1 MKKNILKIGLL
12 SLLFSSFGIHA
23 QELQEKKGAQQVERY
38 AYVDAIKIYERV
50 AKKGYESV
58 EMYKNLGD
66 SYYFNG
72 KLTEANQWYEKMFGL
87 FENPN
92 YITAAA
98 EKTSLPSEYYY
109 RYGQTLKAVGN
120 YQKSDAVL
128 KTFEQKELGDS
139 RGRLAKSE
147 QDYLAE
153 IKANSGRYNINS
165 LTINSGYSDYGSTMF
180 NNQLIFTSARD
191 TGNLVKKTHTW
202 TGDSFTSLYA
212 ATLDEEGTPGTP
224 KRFAKEIKT
233 KFNESTPVF
242 SADGQTMY
250 FTRNNFNKGKR
261 GKDAHKTTLL
271 KIYKATLENQKW
283 RKVEELPFNSNDYST
298 AHPALTM
305 DGKWMYFASDRE
317 NGKGQSD
324 LYKVAVNPDGSF
336 GQPINLGDAI
346 NTEGRES
353 FPFITKDNELY
364 FSTDGRP
371 GLGGLDIYATKI
383 NADGSFTEVQNIGSP
398 ANSSLD
404 DFAYYI
410 DTKSRRGFLSSNRAE
425 GMGNDDIY
433 SFLETRRLSLECLQ
447 SIFGKVYDK
456 QTQAPLAHAN
466 LTLYDGNFKQIGTVQ
481 TSADGK
487 YEFKDLK
494 CGSRYRINAGV
505 EDYNTAEVAVDL
517 PMQTGSTQVDFGLEK
532 TRIEVKKGDDL
543 FKVLKLN
550 PIYFDFDKSNI
561 RPDAAAELAKV
572 VEVLRDYP
580 EMKID
585 VRSHTDSRGNDA
597 YNLSLSDR
605 RAKSTIA
612 WIVDQGISKERVDG
626 KGYGETQL
634 VNECSNGV
642 KCSEAAHQENRR
654 SEFIVLEL

>member
-1 MKKNILKIGLL
+1 MRKYIFKIGVFG
-12 SLLFSSFGIHA
+12 LLFSALGMQA
-23 QELQEKKGAQQVERY
+23 QERQEKKGATQVERY

-50 AKKGYESV
+50 VKKGYESV
-58 EMYKNLGD
+58 ETYKNLAD
-66 SYYFNG
+66 AYYFNG
-72 KLTEANQWYEKMFGL
+72 KLVEANQWYEKMFDL
-87 FENPN
+87 FENPD
-92 YITAAA
+92 YITAEA
-98 EKTSLPSEYYY
+98 EQASLPSEYYY
-109 RYGQTLKAVGN
+109 RYGQTLKAVED
-120 YQKSDAVL
+120 YSKADAML
-128 KTFEQKELGDS
+128 KTFEAKELGDA
-139 RGRLAKSE
+139 RGRLAKVE
-147 QDYLAE
+147 KDYLAE
-153 IKANSGRYNINS
+153 IRANSGRYNINS
-165 LTINSGYSDYGSTMF
+165 LDINSGYSDYGTTVF

-191 TGNLVKKTHTW
+191 TGNLAKKTHTW
-202 TGDSFTSLYA
+202 TGDAFTSLYVA
-212 ATLDEEGTPGTP
+212 ELDEEGTLGKP
-224 KRFAKEIKT
+224 KRFAREIKT

-261 GKDAHKTTLL
+261 GKDAHRTTLL

-283 RKVEELPFNSNDYST
+283 TNVEELPFNSEEFST
-298 AHPALTM
+298 AHPALTA

-317 NGKGQSD
+317 GGNGQSD
-324 LYKVAVNPDGSF
+324 LYKVAILEDGTF
-336 GQPINLGDAI
+336 GQPINVGDAI

-383 NADGSFTEVQNIGSP
+383 NADGSFTEVQNIGAP

-410 DTKSRRGFLSSNRAE
+410 DAETRRGYLSSNRAE

-447 SIFGKVYDK
+447 AIFGKVYDK
-456 QTQAPLAHAN
+456 QTQAPLAHAT
-466 LTLYDGNFKQIGTVQ
+466 LTLYDGSFNKIGEIQ
-481 TSADGK
+481 TTADGK
-487 YEFKDLK
+487 YEFADLK
-494 CGSRYRINAGV
+494 CGIRYRINAAVG
-505 EDYNTAEVAVDL
+505 EYNTAEVTVDL
-517 PMQTGSTQVDFGLEK
+517 PLQTGSTQVDFGLEK
-532 TRIEVKKGDDL
+532 ARVEVKKGDDL

-612 WIVDQGISKERVDG
+612 WIVEQGIAKDRVDG
-626 KGYGETQL
+626 RGYGETQL
-634 VNECSNGV
+634 VNECSNGA

-654 SEFIVLEL
+654 SEFIVLDL

>member
-1 MKKNILKIGLL
+1 MKKYIFKLGLFG
-12 SLLFSSFGIHA
+12 LLFSSIGIQG
-23 QELQEKKGAQQVERY
+23 QERQEKKGEEQVERY

-72 KLTEANQWYEKMFGL
+72 KLTEANKWYEKMFDL
-87 FENPN
+87 FNN
-92 YITAAA
+92 TNDTTT
-98 EKTSLPSEYYY
+98 EKSNIGSEYYY
-109 RYGQTLKAVGN
+109 RYGQTLKAIGN
-120 YQKSDAVL
+120 YNEADAIL
-128 KTFEQKELGDS
+128 NIFTQKELGDS
-139 RGRLAKSE
+139 RARLVRVDK
-147 QDYLAE
+147 DYLAE
-153 IKANSGRYNINS
+153 IKANSGRYNIKSLDMNS
-165 LTINSGYSDYGSTMF
+165 EYSDYGATIY
-180 NNQLIFTSARD
+180 NNELIFTSAKD
-191 TGNLVKKTHTW
+191 TGNLAKKVHTW

-212 ATLDEEGTPGTP
+212 ATLDEEGTPGKP
-224 KRFAKEIKT
+224 KRFAREIKT

-242 SADGQTMY
+242 SSDGQTMY

-261 GKDAHKTTLL
+261 GKDANRTTLL

-283 RKVEELPFNSNDYST
+283 DKVEELSFNSDYYST
-298 AHPALTM
+298 AHPALTA

-324 LYKVAVNPDGSF
+324 LYKVAVNADGSF

-353 FPFITKDNELY
+353 FPFITQDNELY

-371 GLGGLDIYATKI
+371 GLGGLDVYATKI
-383 NADGSFTEVQNIGSP
+383 NADGSFTEVQNIGAP
-398 ANSSLD
+398 ANTSLD

-410 DTKSRRGFLSSNRAE
+410 DSKSRRGFLSSNRLE
-425 GMGNDDIY
+425 GIGNDDIY
-433 SFLETRRLSLECLQ
+433 SFLETRKLSLECLQ
-447 SIFGKVYDK
+447 NVFGKVYDK
-456 QTQAPLAHAN
+456 QTQGPLAHAT
-466 LTLYDGNFKQIGTVQ
+466 LTLYDGNFNKIGNVQ
-481 TSADGK
+481 TTADGK

-494 CGSRYRINAGV
+494 CGSRYRINASIM
-505 EDYNTAEVAVDL
+505 DYNTAEVTVDL
-517 PMQTGSTQVDFGLEK
+517 PMQTSSTQVDFGLEK
-532 TRIEVKKGDDL
+532 ARIEVKKGDDL
-543 FKVLKLN
+543 FKVLKLDL
-550 PIYFDFDKSNI
+550 IYFDFDKSNI
-561 RPDAAAELAKV
+561 RPDAAIELAKV
-572 VEVLRDYP
+572 VEVMRDYP

-605 RAKSTIA
+605 RAKSTMN
-612 WIVDQGISKERVDG
+612 WIVAQGIAKERIDG

-634 VNECSNGV
+634 VNGCRNDV
-642 KCSEAAHQENRR
+642 KCSETAHQENRR

>member
-1 MKKNILKIGLL
+1 MKKYIFKLGVFG
-12 SLLFSSFGIHA
+12 LLFSSLGMQG
-23 QELQEKKGAQQVERY
+23 QERQEKKGEQQVERY
-38 AYVDAIKIYERV
+38 AYIDAIKIYERV
-50 AKKGYESV
+50 AEKGYESV

-72 KLTEANQWYEKMFGL
+72 KLVDANQWYEKMFGL

-92 YITAAA
+92 YITADA
-98 EKTSLPSEYYY
+98 EKANLPSEYYY

-120 YQKSDAVL
+120 YQKSDDVL
-128 KTFEQKELGDS
+128 KMFSDKELGDS
-139 RGRLAKSE
+139 RGRLVQVEK
-147 QDYLAE
+147 DYLAE
-153 IKANSGRYNINS
+153 IKENSGRYNIKS
-165 LTINSGYSDYGSTMF
+165 LGINSKYSDYGSTVY
-180 NNQLIFTSARD
+180 NNELIFTSSRD
-191 TGNLVKKTHTW
+191 TGNLAKKVHTW

-212 ATLDEEGTPGTP
+212 ANLDEEGTAGEP
-224 KRFAKEIKT
+224 KRFAREMNT
-233 KFNESTPVF
+233 KFNESTPIF

-261 GKDAHKTTLL
+261 GKDSHKTTLL
-271 KIYKATLENQKW
+271 KIYRATLENQKW
-283 RKVEELPFNSNDYST
+283 KNVEELPFNSNDYST
-298 AHPALTM
+298 AHPALTA

-324 LYKVAVNPDGSF
+324 LYKVAVNADGSF

-383 NADGSFTEVQNIGSP
+383 NGDGSFTDVQNIGAP

-410 DTKSRRGFLSSNRAE
+410 DSKSRIGFLSSNRDE

-447 SIFGKVYDK
+447 SIFGRVYDK
-456 QTQAPLAHAN
+456 QTQAPLSHAN
-466 LTLYDGNFKQIGTVQ
+466 LILYDGNFRKIESIQ
-481 TSADGK
+481 TTADGR

-494 CGSRYRINAGV
+494 CGMRFRINAEV
-505 EDYNTAEVAVDL
+505 NDYNTAEVTVDL
-517 PMQTGSTQVDFGLEK
+517 PMQTGRTQVDFGLEK
-532 TRIEVKKGDDL
+532 TRVEVKKGDDL

-561 RPDAAAELAKV
+561 RPDAAIELAKV

-585 VRSHTDSRGNDA
+585 VRSHTDSRGNDV
-597 YNLSLSDR
+597 YNLNLSDR
-605 RAKSTIA
+605 RAKSTIE
-612 WIVDQGISKERVDG
+612 WIVSQGISKDRVAG